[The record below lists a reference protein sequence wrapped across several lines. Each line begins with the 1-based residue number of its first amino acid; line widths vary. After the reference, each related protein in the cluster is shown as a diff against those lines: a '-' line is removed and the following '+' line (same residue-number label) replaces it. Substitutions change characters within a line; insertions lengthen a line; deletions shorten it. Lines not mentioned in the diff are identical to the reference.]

1 MKGNNM
7 SKVYK
12 PIDLVSTEND
22 YKAYAIVMGGGKE
35 VIFLKNS
42 QELKELFEK
51 CSEDE
56 LSIYALQSVVRAQKV
71 NDSDDYDDDDDY
83 NDYDDDE
90 NSNSGSGDTT
100 TDINKTIDE
109 ITQTFNSSLKAIISK
124 IK

>member
-1 MKGNNM
+1 M

-22 YKAYAIVMGGGKE
+22 YKAYAVVINGGKE
-35 VIFLKNS
+35 TIFLRNS
-42 QELKELFEK
+42 QELKKLFEE

-56 LSIYALQSVVRAQKV
+56 LSIYALQSVVRAEEV
-71 NDSDDYDDDDDY
+71 NGSDDYNDDDYDDNTDDDT
-83 NDYDDDE
+83 DDE
-90 NSNSGSGDTT
+90 QDIT

-109 ITQTFNSSLKAIISK
+109 ITSVFNNSLKEIISK

>member
-1 MKGNNM
+1 M
-7 SKVYK
+7 SYVYK

-71 NDSDDYDDDDDY
+71 NDSDDYDDDDD
-83 NDYDDDE
+83 DD
-90 NSNSGSGDTT
+90 SDT
-100 TDINKTIDE
+100 DNEKIDQVIEAIGE
-109 ITQTFNSSLKAIISK
+109 ITSTFNNGLKNLILK
-124 IK
+124 LKK

>member
-1 MKGNNM
+1 M

-12 PIDLVSTEND
+12 PIDLVSTENN
-22 YKAYAIVMGGGKE
+22 YKAYAIVMAGGKE

-42 QELKELFEK
+42 QELKEILEQ

-56 LSIYALQSVVRAQKV
+56 LSIYTLQSVVRAEEINPSDTYNYDEEE
-71 NDSDDYDDDDDY
+71 NDNYDDSESDS
-83 NDYDDDE
+83 E
-90 NSNSGSGDTT
+90 E
-100 TDINKTIDE
+100 ININNVIDE

>member
-1 MKGNNM
+1 M

-71 NDSDDYDDDDDY
+71 NGSDNYDDY
-83 NDYDDDE
+83 NDYDNDEDDDSYTDNE
-90 NSNSGSGDTT
+90 EI
-100 TDINKTIDE
+100 DINKTIDE

>member
-1 MKGNNM
+1 MKGNKM
-7 SKVYK
+7 SYVYK

-71 NDSDDYDDDDDY
+71 NGSDDY
-83 NDYDDDE
+83 NDYDDDDDDSYTDNE
-90 NSNSGSGDTT
+90 EI
-100 TDINKTIDE
+100 DINKTIDE

>member
-1 MKGNNM
+1 M
-7 SKVYK
+7 SYVYK
-12 PIDLVSTEND
+12 PIDLVSTENN
-22 YKAYAIVMGGGKE
+22 YKAYAIVIGGGKE

-56 LSIYALQSVVRAQKV
+56 LSIYALQSVVRAEEI
-71 NDSDDYDDDDDY
+71 NPSDDYNDDDDD
-83 NDYDDDE
+83 NDSDTDNEVIDE
-90 NSNSGSGDTT
+90 VAEA
-100 TDINKTIDE
+100 IDE

>member
-1 MKGNNM
+1 M
-7 SKVYK
+7 SYVYK

-71 NDSDDYDDDDDY
+71 NDSDDY
-83 NDYDDDE
+83 NDYDDDDDDSYTDNE
-90 NSNSGSGDTT
+90 EI
-100 TDINKTIDE
+100 DINKTIDE

>member
-1 MKGNNM
+1 M
-7 SKVYK
+7 SYVYK
-12 PIDLVSTEND
+12 PIDLVSTENN
-22 YKAYAIVMGGGKE
+22 YKAYAIVIGGGKE

-71 NDSDDYDDDDDY
+71 NGSDDYDDDDDY
-83 NDYDDDE
+83 DDYDDNE
-90 NSNSGSGDTT
+90 NSNSGSEDAT

>member
-1 MKGNNM
+1 M
-7 SKVYK
+7 SYVYK

-71 NDSDDYDDDDDY
+71 NGSDDDDYDDD
-83 NDYDDDE
+83 YDDNTDDD
-90 NSNSGSGDTT
+90 SGDTT

>member
-1 MKGNNM
+1 M

-71 NDSDDYDDDDDY
+71 NGNDDYDDDDD
-83 NDYDDDE
+83 NDSDTDNEVIDE
-90 NSNSGSGDTT
+90 VAEA
-100 TDINKTIDE
+100 IDE
-109 ITQTFNSSLKAIISK
+109 ITQTFNSSLKDIILK
-124 IK
+124 LKK

>member
-1 MKGNNM
+1 M

-12 PIDLVSTEND
+12 PIDLVSTENN

-71 NDSDDYDDDDDY
+71 NDSDDY
-83 NDYDDDE
+83 NDYDDDDDDSYTDNE
-90 NSNSGSGDTT
+90 EI
-100 TDINKTIDE
+100 DINKTIDE

>member
-1 MKGNNM
+1 MKGNKM
-7 SKVYK
+7 SYVYK

-22 YKAYAIVMGGGKE
+22 YKAYAIVIGGGKE

-71 NDSDDYDDDDDY
+71 NGSDDYDDDDDDSDTD
-83 NDYDDDE
+83 NEVIDE
-90 NSNSGSGDTT
+90 VAEA
-100 TDINKTIDE
+100 IDE
-109 ITQTFNSSLKAIISK
+109 ITQTFNSSLKAIILK
-124 IK
+124 LKK

>member
-1 MKGNNM
+1 M

-22 YKAYAIVMGGGKE
+22 YKAYAVVMDGGNKT
-35 VIFLKNS
+35 IFLRNS

-56 LSIYALQSVVRAQKV
+56 LSIYALQSVVRAEEI
-71 NDSDDYDDDDDY
+71 NPSDDY
-83 NDYDDDE
+83 NDDDDTDDE
-90 NSNSGSGDTT
+90 EDIT
-100 TDINKTIDE
+100 TDINDVIDE
-109 ITQTFNSSLKAIISK
+109 VTKAFSNSLKEIVSK

>member
-1 MKGNNM
+1 M

-71 NDSDDYDDDDDY
+71 NDSDDY
-83 NDYDDDE
+83 NDYDDDDD
-90 NSNSGSGDTT
+90 NTDDDSGDTT

>member
-1 MKGNNM
+1 M
-7 SKVYK
+7 SYVYK

-71 NDSDDYDDDDDY
+71 NDSDDY
-83 NDYDDDE
+83 NDYDDDDD
-90 NSNSGSGDTT
+90 NTDDDSGDTT

>member
-1 MKGNNM
+1 M
-7 SKVYK
+7 SYVYK

-22 YKAYAIVMGGGKE
+22 YKAYAIVIGGGKE

-71 NDSDDYDDDDDY
+71 NDSDDY
-83 NDYDDDE
+83 NDYDDDDDDSYTDNE
-90 NSNSGSGDTT
+90 EI
-100 TDINKTIDE
+100 DINKTIDE

>member
-1 MKGNNM
+1 M

-35 VIFLKNS
+35 VIFLRNS
-42 QELKELFEK
+42 QELTELFEK

-71 NDSDDYDDDDDY
+71 NGSDDDDYDDNTDDD
-83 NDYDDDE
+83 
-90 NSNSGSGDTT
+90 SGDTT

>member
-1 MKGNNM
+1 M

-12 PIDLVSTEND
+12 PIDLVSTENN
-22 YKAYAIVMGGGKE
+22 YKAYAIVIGGGKE

-71 NDSDDYDDDDDY
+71 NGSDDY
-83 NDYDDDE
+83 NDYDDDDDDDSYTDNE
-90 NSNSGSGDTT
+90 
-100 TDINKTIDE
+100 DINIDKAIDE

>member
-1 MKGNNM
+1 MKGSNM

-12 PIDLVSTEND
+12 PIDLVSTENN
-22 YKAYAIVMGGGKE
+22 YKAYAIVMAGGEE
-35 VIFLKNS
+35 VIFLRNS

-56 LSIYALQSVVRAQKV
+56 LSIYALQSVVRAEEINPSDDY
-71 NDSDDYDDDDDY
+71 NDDDYDD
-83 NDYDDDE
+83 NTDDE
-90 NSNSGSGDTT
+90 QDIT

-109 ITQTFNSSLKAIISK
+109 ITSAFNNSLKDIISK

>member
-1 MKGNNM
+1 M
-7 SKVYK
+7 SYVYK

-22 YKAYAIVMGGGKE
+22 YKAYAIVIGGGKE

-71 NDSDDYDDDDDY
+71 NGSDDYDDDDDDSDTD
-83 NDYDDDE
+83 NEVIDE
-90 NSNSGSGDTT
+90 VAEA
-100 TDINKTIDE
+100 IDE
-109 ITQTFNSSLKAIISK
+109 ITQTFNSSLKAIILK
-124 IK
+124 LKK